1 MSARFFAYLLLAGAL
16 VAAHPAPASAAITI
30 TGYAYGSEGPAVA
43 GMTIENFE
51 DVTLIPG
58 LTIRMGGGIATPA
71 MWTGTLPRV
80 WNPATASSCC
90 TLGGPFPA
98 NTWDGSYAICNGG
111 YGTGSTGVS
120 PHNGN
125 FWDFSFADSV
135 CFLLEPAVTEFGVGL
150 SNIQSLGGPTG
161 VTNHELIVNG
171 VSRGTLESLLPGY
184 VPGVNVR
191 FRYLRISAT
200 GADVIRSVCVQNIS
214 ALDGLVFDKLAIS
227 PDATTPARRPSWGR
241 LKIGYR

>member
-1 MSARFFAYLLLAGAL
+1 MPGRRFLVLLLLA
-16 VAAHPAPASAAITI
+16 VASSCLTATSHAAITI
-30 TGYAYGSEGPAVA
+30 TGYAYGPEGPAIA
-43 GMTIENFE
+43 GMTIEDFE

-58 LTIRMGGGIATPA
+58 LTIRMGGGITTPT
-71 MWTGTLPRV
+71 MWTGTLPHT
-80 WNPATASSCC
+80 WNPATASNCC

-98 NTWDGSYAICNGG
+98 NTWDGSLALTNGG
-111 YGTGSTGVS
+111 HGTGSTGLS

-135 CFLLEPAVTEFGVGL
+135 CFSFSNPQSLFGVGL
-150 SNIQSLGGPTG
+150 SNFQSIGGPTG

-171 VSRGTLESLLPGY
+171 VSRGLLETLLPGY

-191 FRYLRISAT
+191 FRYLLIAAT
-200 GADVIRSVCVQNIS
+200 GTDQISTVCVQNVS

-227 PDATTPARRPSWGR
+227 GPGTPVLKSSWGT
-241 LKIGYR
+241 LKSIYR